1 MDVDSSRSI
10 RQAGVGAMRK
20 VIDRSEERFGITPDW
35 VAADTAYG
43 SSDTFVWLKLKRQ
56 NWASEH

>member
-1 MDVDSSRSI
+1 
-10 RQAGVGAMRK
+10 MRK